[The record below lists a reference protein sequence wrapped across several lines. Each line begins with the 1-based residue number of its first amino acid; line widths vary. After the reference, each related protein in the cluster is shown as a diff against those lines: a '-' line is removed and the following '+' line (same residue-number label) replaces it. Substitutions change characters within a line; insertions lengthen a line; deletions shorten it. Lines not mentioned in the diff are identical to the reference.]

1 MTDRPAPQ
9 TDDRVDADDP
19 GTTEPAT
26 APLLGVH
33 GVTTRFPGVVAN
45 DEVSLAIER
54 GTVHCLLGENGAG
67 KSTLAETIYGV
78 HSPDEGHLTID
89 GERIDFRSPRDAIAR
104 GIGMVHQHF
113 ELVMP
118 LATVE
123 NVALGTTGAGW
134 LDLDRVRS
142 RLTELCQAYEI
153 DLDLDKP
160 VGELPVGLQ
169 QWVEILKTMYLGV
182 ELLILDEP
190 TAALT
195 PAGVER
201 LFGSIRRMRADGLA
215 VILISHKMHEV
226 TGISDRVT
234 VLRKGKVVDTV
245 DTTSVDAAE
254 LTRMMVGRSVELSQV
269 TDHPEPGN
277 RVLAVN
283 DVVAGEAT
291 ERGSLRKV
299 SFEVRTGEIYGI
311 AGVSGNGQSALF
323 DVLVGAKSPDQGK
336 VWIGDEDAGRLDPR
350 AVSAL
355 GVGSVPADRINQA
368 LLMDFTIDENLALGR
383 HRDKPFSIRGILQ
396 RRAFRSRARE
406 AVDDYEIATPS
417 PTHLTRVLSGGNLQ
431 KVVMARELDGQPDL
445 IVVHQPTR
453 GLDVSAADNVRRRLI
468 DERNRGAAIVLMSE
482 DLDEVLS
489 LASRVGVMFEG
500 RIIGEMGH
508 DELDLDRIGLLM
520 AGVVDETE
528 AGEVLV

>member
-1 MTDRPAPQ
+1 MTTEA
-9 TDDRVDADDP
+9 TTADADLD
-19 GTTEPAT
+19 T
-26 APLLGVH
+26 ALLGVH

-45 DEVSLAIER
+45 DNVSLTIRR

-78 HSPDEGHLTID
+78 HSPDEGYLTLN
-89 GERIDFRSPRDAIAR
+89 GERLDFRSPRDAIAQ

-134 LDLDRVRS
+134 LDLDRVRR
-142 RLTELCQAYEI
+142 RLEELCQAYEI

-182 ELLILDEP
+182 DLLILDEP

-201 LFGSIRRMRADGLA
+201 LFGSIRRMREDGLA

-254 LTRMMVGRSVELSQV
+254 LTKMMVGRSVELSKV

-283 DVVAGEAT
+283 DVTAGSAT
-291 ERGSLRKV
+291 ERGSLRGV
-299 SFEVRTGEIYGI
+299 TFEVRSGEIYGI
-311 AGVSGNGQSALF
+311 AGVSGNGQSALY
-323 DVLVGAKSPDQGK
+323 DVLVGVRPADRGK
-336 VWIGDEDAGRLDPR
+336 VWIGSTDIAGLDPR

-368 LLMDFTIDENLALGR
+368 LLMDFNIDENLALGR
-383 HRDKPFSIRGILQ
+383 HRDKPFSLRGILQ
-396 RRAFRSRARE
+396 LKAFRSRAE
-406 AVDDYEIATPS
+406 VAVDEYEIATPS
-417 PTHLTRVLSGGNLQ
+417 PTHITRVLSGGNLQ
-431 KVVMARELDGQPDL
+431 KVVMARELDGEPDL

-468 DERNRGAAIVLMSE
+468 DERDRGAAIVLMSE

-489 LASRVGVMFEG
+489 LASTVGVMFEG
-500 RIIGEMGH
+500 RIIGEMDH
-508 DELDLDRIGLLM
+508 TEVDLDRVGLLM
-520 AGVVDETE
+520 AGVVD
-528 AGEVLV
+528 ASDSSEVMV

>member
-1 MTDRPAPQ
+1 MTAE
-9 TDDRVDADDP
+9 TDDDSD
-19 GTTEPAT
+19 TEEKV
-26 APLLGVH
+26 LLGVH

-45 DEVSLAIER
+45 DNVSLSIHR

-78 HSPDEGHLTID
+78 HSPDEGFLTLEGD
-89 GERIDFRSPRDAIAR
+89 RLDFRSPRDAIGR

-118 LATVE
+118 LPTVE
-123 NVALGTTGAGW
+123 NVALGTTGRGW
-134 LDLDRVRS
+134 LDLDKVRG

-182 ELLILDEP
+182 DLLILDEP

-245 DTTSVDAAE
+245 DTDSVDAAE
-254 LTRMMVGRSVELSQV
+254 LTRMMVGRSVELSKV
-269 TDHPEPGN
+269 TDHPKPGP

-283 DVVAGEAT
+283 DVFAGKQT
-291 ERGSLRKV
+291 ERGSLRGV
-299 SFEVRTGEIYGI
+299 SLEVKKGEIYGI

-323 DVLVGAKSPDQGK
+323 DVLVGVRQPDSGK
-336 VWIGDEDAGRLDPR
+336 VWISGEDTAGLNPR
-350 AVSAL
+350 GVSAL

-368 LLMDFTIDENLALGR
+368 LLMDFNIDENLALGR
-383 HRDKPFSIRGILQ
+383 HRDRPFSIKGLLRPK
-396 RRAFRSRARE
+396 AFRNRAKA
-406 AVDDYEIATPS
+406 AVDEYDIRTPS
-417 PTHLTRVLSGGNLQ
+417 PTHITRVLSGGNLQ

-453 GLDVSAADNVRRRLI
+453 GLDVSAAENVRQRLI
-468 DERNRGAAIVLMSE
+468 EERDRGAAIVLMSE

-489 LASRVGVMFEG
+489 LASKVGVMFEG
-500 RIIGEMGH
+500 KIIGEMPH
-508 DELDLDRIGLLM
+508 TEIDLDRVGLLM
-520 AGVVDETE
+520 AGVVDESD
-528 AGEVLV
+528 ASGVLV